1 MKNKRMCF
9 DCAIILIYYT
19 ILYTLSLQYLL
30 SIINTFMH
38 SIIDEQSQTDYSDVY
53 TVLHKLIMHAVLPDF
68 LVLFILCYLCTKASF
83 HT

>member
-1 MKNKRMCF
+1 MCF

-38 SIIDEQSQTDYSDVY
+38 SIIDEQSQTDYSLYCSAQINHACSPDRFSGTIY
-53 TVLHKLIMHAVLPDF
+53 TVLLAH
-68 LVLFILCYLCTKASF
+68 
-83 HT
+83 